1 MDKSFLRLQSRRFCE
16 HLMKYLMVELDEKD
30 LERSAIVFS
39 PHPDDETLGCGG
51 TVIKKIRAGAEVKI
65 VFMTDGRKSHRHLIS
80 ENELKSIR
88 STEALAASRMLG
100 VKANDVIFL
109 DFEDGELSKNQNY
122 AMHKVIEILL
132 SQQPEGIFIP
142 SCKEPSLW
150 SGDHLATN
158 RIVTSALRMCG
169 RKADIYEYP
178 IWFWYHWPWMSMP
191 IHNIRRLLAYLM
203 NSPVSLLSL
212 LRDFRCSIFVGDV
225 LELKRAAL
233 DQYASQM
240 KRIIPDTRWLTLSDI
255 SNGEFLECFFQN
267 HEVFRRYVFPT
278 RN

>member
-100 VKANDVIFL
+100 VKANEVIFL

-122 AMHKVIEILL
+122 AMHKVMEILL

-150 SGDHLATN
+150 SGDHLVTN

-178 IWFWYHWPWMSMP
+178 IWFWYHWPWASMP
-191 IHNIRRLLAYLM
+191 IHNRREFLTFLK
-203 NSPVSLLSL
+203 NSFVLPSSL
-212 LRDFRCSIFVGDV
+212 LREFRCSVYIGDV
-225 LELKRAAL
+225 LELKRAVL
-233 DQYASQM
+233 DQYKSQM
-240 KRIIPDTRWLTLSDI
+240 TRLIPDPRWQTFADI
-255 SNGEFLECFFQN
+255 SNGEFLECFFQEYEFF
-267 HEVFRRYVFPT
+267 HHFHSY
-278 RN
+278 